1 MERDKFPV
9 KVYIGKN
16 YKDMKHIDLA

>member
-1 MERDKFPV
+1 MERGKFPV

-16 YKDMKHIDLA
+16 YKDMKQIDLP